1 MCSRTVYW
9 HGVTYVVALSI
20 DLNGET
26 LSVREN
32 CVLKFNSRGSFND
45 EVVKGEKMIVEGL
58 SKKKFFNVLIC
69 DFWEVYQRY
78 YAFASDVWLVFLE
91 VSVLQLEKGRVYNV
105 DRDIKPYVYAIY
117 KYDGISQR

>member
-1 MCSRTVYW
+1 M
-9 HGVTYVVALSI
+9 ALSI

-58 SKKKFFNVLIC
+58 SKRNSLMFYL
-69 DFWEVYQRY
+69 
-78 YAFASDVWLVFLE
+78 LVH
-91 VSVLQLEKGRVYNV
+91 S
-105 DRDIKPYVYAIY
+105 IY
-117 KYDGISQR
+117 LYSHM

>member
-58 SKKKFFNVLIC
+58 SKKKFFNVLFTSSF
-69 DFWEVYQRY
+69 DLSLFSYVTSGKYTN
-78 YAFASDVWLVFLE
+78 DTTL
-91 VSVLQLEKGRVYNV
+91 LQAMFDLFF
-105 DRDIKPYVYAIY
+105 
-117 KYDGISQR
+117 